1 MHQSFVIRYRRRI
14 FCRASELLDHQGDAH
29 RDERRRYPISRVR
42 SVIGGTRP
50 HKGPFPE
57 AEAPWNVLGMRASI
71 HDMRGNRVQQPSER
85 QKQRGMRGKGGEG
98 GGDMILTDTSKLMT
112 WFSENDEDGRMVW
125 TRGPFRGELRVVG
138 VG

>member
-14 FCRASELLDHQGDAH
+14 FCRASELLDRQGDVR

-42 SVIGGTRP
+42 SVIGGMRP

-71 HDMRGNRVQQPSER
+71 HDMRGNRVQQPRGR
-85 QKQRGMRGKGGEG
+85 QKETTRDGGKGEEKEG
-98 GGDMILTDTSKLMT
+98 IWYSQIRR
-112 WFSENDEDGRMVW
+112 N
-125 TRGPFRGELRVVG
+125 
-138 VG
+138 